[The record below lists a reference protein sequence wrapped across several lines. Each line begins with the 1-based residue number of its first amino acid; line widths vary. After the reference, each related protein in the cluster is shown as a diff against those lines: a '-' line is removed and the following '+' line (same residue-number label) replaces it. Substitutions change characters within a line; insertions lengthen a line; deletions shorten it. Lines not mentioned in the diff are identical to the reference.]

1 MQNLRAAKAQ
11 RDDVFGSQFFLVPGT
26 NSLLCRKREYVD
38 QLGKWAAFL
47 AQQGMVNG
55 LTESDQNTKS

>member
-1 MQNLRAAKAQ
+1 MMFLA
-11 RDDVFGSQFFLVPGT
+11 VSFFWFQEQ
-26 NSLLCRKREYVD
+26 SLLCRKREYVD

-55 LTESDQNTKS
+55 LTESDQNTKSWSDLI